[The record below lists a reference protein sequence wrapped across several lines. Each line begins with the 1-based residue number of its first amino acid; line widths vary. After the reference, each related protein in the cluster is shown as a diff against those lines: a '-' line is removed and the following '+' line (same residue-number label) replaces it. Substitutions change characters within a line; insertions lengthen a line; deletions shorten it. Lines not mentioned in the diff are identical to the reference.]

1 MTYGVI
7 DVGSNTIRLVIYE
20 VKENRIESLFSNKNT
35 AGLIGYVN
43 DGELSRKGIR
53 KACDVLNSL
62 QKVAAHAQVEKLYVF
77 ATASLRNIA
86 NTKEAVEEIEKETGL
101 DIDVISGHDEAV
113 LDFEGAAHAQK
124 LKDGVM
130 VDIGGGST
138 EVVAFADGK
147 ITDAVSLEFGS
158 LSMYKTYVSR
168 LFPKNSEERA
178 IRKKVENE
186 IKKVKF

>member
-101 DIDVISGHDEAV
+101 DIDVISGHDEAE
-113 LDFEGAAHAQK
+113 LDFEGGSACTEAERRHH
-124 LKDGVM
+124 
-130 VDIGGGST
+130 GGYRRRQYG
-138 EVVAFADGK
+138 GRC
-147 ITDAVSLEFGS
+147 LCRWQNNRCGQ
-158 LSMYKTYVSR
+158 
-168 LFPKNSEERA
+168 P
-178 IRKKVENE
+178 
-186 IKKVKF
+186 

>member
-101 DIDVISGHDEAV
+101 DIDVISGHDEAE

-124 LKDGVM
+124 LKDGIM

-168 LFPKNSEERA
+168 LFPKNS
-178 IRKKVENE
+178 
-186 IKKVKF
+186 

>member
-101 DIDVISGHDEAV
+101 DIDVISGHDEAE

-124 LKDGVM
+124 LKDGIM

-158 LSMYKTYVSR
+158 LSSIKPMYPVCFLKTAKRERFEKRSKMKSR
-168 LFPKNSEERA
+168 KSSF
-178 IRKKVENE
+178 
-186 IKKVKF
+186 

>member
-20 VKENRIESLFSNKNT
+20 VKGKSDRVTVQQQEILQDS
-35 AGLIGYVN
+35 IGYVN

-86 NTKEAVEEIEKETGL
+86 NTKSSGRGVSKRKQDL
-101 DIDVISGHDEAV
+101 IS
-113 LDFEGAAHAQK
+113 
-124 LKDGVM
+124 M
-130 VDIGGGST
+130 
-138 EVVAFADGK
+138 
-147 ITDAVSLEFGS
+147 
-158 LSMYKTYVSR
+158 
-168 LFPKNSEERA
+168 
-178 IRKKVENE
+178 
-186 IKKVKF
+186 